1 MDLESS
7 TQTSWGKQNYLQ
19 NDALCKKSEFR
30 VLESEKLKE
39 IGEKMLSDLV
49 YLCLCNTVI

>member
-1 MDLESS
+1 MESS
-7 TQTSWGKQNYLQ
+7 TQTSGGKQNYLQ
-19 NDALCKKSEFR
+19 NDGLCKKSEFR

-39 IGEKMLSDLV
+39 IGGKMLSDLV